1 MPAAAQNARR
11 YFIQIAQRL
20 KEQHAQNPHA
30 CALNDRSIRR
40 KKPRERISEQD
51 NRKKR
56 NRTAKQRQ
64 AQTQPQN
71 APTSPEF
78 PGGVVLTG
86 KGRRRLTER
95 GNDVIGNVFK
105 IHGYRAS
112 GNCFCAEA
120 VDRRL
125 HKNVCKAEHRTLHSR
140 RNAGFQ
146 NAPHAIARAP
156 LIEDSKAKHC
166 ILCQT
171 TQHQKRR
178 EHGGKIRRNR
188 NACNAHAKPCREQQV
203 EPHICK
209 PGKQQRQKRIPA
221 VAPRPQTGSAE
232 VIQQQKRISQH
243 INPQIKRRRVKD
255 FLRCPDQP
263 QQGRRSN
270 LPQKQSD
277 YADAH
282 GKPHCR
288 LHCSGQLFRFV
299 SPDVLCN
306 QNICPD
312 GQPRRHRDN
321 QGNDLRVRSD
331 CRKRIRAAKMTRDGS
346 VCRVEQLLDHAAQ
359 GNRQRKQQ
367 QLSGKAAMQHVHI

>member
-1 MPAAAQNARR
+1 MVEHREGRFCPEDCINPGDAKYARSNHRAERRIQRMPAAAQNARR

-112 GNCFCAEA
+112 GNCICAEA
-120 VDRRL
+120 VNRRL
-125 HKNVCKAEHRTLHSR
+125 HKNVCKAEHRNLHSR

-146 NAPHAIARAP
+146 NAPHAITRAP
-156 LIEDSKAKHC
+156 LTEECKPEHC
-166 ILCQT
+166 IRSLQQPYYCPIGLAMKRAGHLT
-171 TQHQKRR
+171 PAMQKFV
-178 EHGGKIRRNR
+178 EYL
-188 NACNAHAKPCREQQV
+188 PYREQ
-203 EPHICK
+203 
-209 PGKQQRQKRIPA
+209 A
-221 VAPRPQTGSAE
+221 QTAT
-232 VIQQQKRISQH
+232 KTD
-243 INPQIKRRRVKD
+243 K
-255 FLRCPDQP
+255 
-263 QQGRRSN
+263 
-270 LPQKQSD
+270 
-277 YADAH
+277 
-282 GKPHCR
+282 
-288 LHCSGQLFRFV
+288 
-299 SPDVLCN
+299 
-306 QNICPD
+306 
-312 GQPRRHRDN
+312 
-321 QGNDLRVRSD
+321 
-331 CRKRIRAAKMTRDGS
+331 
-346 VCRVEQLLDHAAQ
+346 
-359 GNRQRKQQ
+359 
-367 QLSGKAAMQHVHI
+367 